1 MSETTGGDAFERG
14 ARMRRQ
20 VLGARHVD
28 ANGGSDAEA
37 MTPLQRMVTEFGWG
51 TVWARE
57 ELAPQ
62 QRSLITVAML
72 IALNRPHELRLH
84 VKGALRNGLTEA
96 AVREIAVHAVAY
108 CGFPAA
114 IDASRVIE
122 DVIEQV
128 RAETGSEPGGSEAS

>member
-1 MSETTGGDAFERG
+1 MSETTGGSAFERG

-28 ANGGSDAEA
+28 ANGGSDPEA

-51 TVWARE
+51 TVWTRE

-62 QRSLITVAML
+62 QRSLVTVAML

-84 VKGALRNGLTEA
+84 VKGALRNGLTED

-128 RAETGSEPGGSEAS
+128 RAEAGSELGGSEPS

>member
-1 MSETTGGDAFERG
+1 MSDTTGGNALERG
-14 ARMRRQ
+14 AQLRRQ

-28 ANGGSDAEA
+28 ANGGSDPEA

-62 QRSLITVAML
+62 QRSLVTVAML

-128 RAETGSEPGGSEAS
+128 RAEAGSELGGSEPG